1 MKQPVVVDL
10 KKAHLGLVGEKSV
23 IHEQLKLLVAQLTFF
38 RVIMTLKS

>member
-38 RVIMTLKS
+38 RVIMTLKL